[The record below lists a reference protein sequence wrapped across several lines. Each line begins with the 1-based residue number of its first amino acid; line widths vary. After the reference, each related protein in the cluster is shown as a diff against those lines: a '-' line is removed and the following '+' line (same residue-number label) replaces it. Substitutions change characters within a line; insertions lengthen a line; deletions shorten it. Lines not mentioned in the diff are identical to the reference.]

1 MREAPRPLVWM
12 IVGAAV
18 AEVVQKML
26 PGAYGR
32 EIKQQHDVEECVFKA
47 LVTWLEIC
55 GPKVLYFF

>member
-1 MREAPRPLVWM
+1 M